1 RKWLAVWSNRR
12 SMMRPQNTV
21 RKNKPMADQE
31 KRGGQVAHSLA
42 TAALVVVAGG
52 GGYLTQDAARDMRQD
67 MKEVRA
73 MVTELAQGN
82 ALLNWRISQLE
93 REHGNGT

>member
-1 RKWLAVWSNRR
+1 MS
-12 SMMRPQNTV
+12 
-21 RKNKPMADQE
+21 DQHQD
-31 KRGGQVAHSLA
+31 KRAQMGRHLVTSVLVLVAS
-42 TAALVVVAGG
+42 G

-93 REHGNGT
+93 KEHGNGT

>member
-1 RKWLAVWSNRR
+1 
-12 SMMRPQNTV
+12 MMRPQNMV
-21 RKNKPMADQE
+21 RKNKPVSDQHQD
-31 KRGGQVAHSLA
+31 KRAQMGHH
-42 TAALVVVAGG
+42 LVTSVLVLVAGG